1 MKAVRTRK
9 GMGVGTSVPRH
20 TEIFMKILKH
30 GTTYCGNIK
39 RINNNPTISVRFM
52 CPYCGCHWE
61 CEPHECVVGNETA
74 ISYHGICPECRN
86 ETRQYTLE
94 MTY

>member
-1 MKAVRTRK
+1 MKV
-9 GMGVGTSVPRH
+9 
-20 TEIFMKILKH
+20 LKH
-30 GTTYCGNIK
+30 GTNYNAQ
-39 RINNNPTISVRFM
+39 PTISENPKTIKVRFM

-61 CEPHECVVGNETA
+61 CELHECIVGNETA
-74 ISYHGICPECRN
+74 IGYHGICPECGK